1 MRHITPRVTA
11 LLLGLASIS
20 TVAAAQDQQ
29 PPRRL
34 PTTTVTADTSNILTV
49 QNDRATAVTVYSKA
63 GRFDRRLGVVAAG
76 QIATIALPVWATT
89 GTSSLQV
96 FARADGEDTDL
107 VTQTIALRGS
117 KRIGLLV
124 PPAGGVTSTNNIVV
138 TLSNE
143 ERASTTVTVNNDRDR
158 AVTVFAE
165 QGLYSVRLGEVKAG
179 EQATLKVP
187 ASLLSRENTMRVF
200 VRPAG
205 GLDLATQ
212 TLSFKKG
219 EHLGVRVAM

>member
-1 MRHITPRVTA
+1 MRKFTMM
-11 LLLGLASIS
+11 LLGLASIS

-34 PTTTVTADTSNILTV
+34 PTATVTGETSNLLTV
-49 QNDRATAVTVYSKA
+49 QNDRATAVTVYSKS
-63 GRFDRRLGVVAAG
+63 GRFDRRLGVVGAG
-76 QIATIALPVWATT
+76 EVATIAVPVWAINSTNT
-89 GTSSLQV
+89 LQV

-107 VTQTIALRGS
+107 VTQSFVLGRANRL
-117 KRIGLLV
+117 GLLV
-124 PPAGGVTSTNNIVV
+124 PPRGGVTPSNDIVV
-138 TLSNE
+138 SMNADQL
-143 ERASTTVTVNNDRDR
+143 ASTTVTVNNDRDR
-158 AVTVFAE
+158 AVTVYAE

-205 GLDLATQ
+205 GFDLATQ
-212 TLSFKKG
+212 TLSFKRG